1 MSQNNC
7 CVVGCSNTYKN
18 SPGTRFYP
26 FPGRPYEYERRE
38 RWIAAVRRKREDGSP
53 WVPTKNSRICSKHF
67 AGGVKSNDPRNP
79 AYIPT
84 IFPAAYRLS
93 NSSTADNCQR
103 LLCEDSP
110 RTNVLACLASSSLES
125 PEATKTVATQ
135 MDMCTWAS
143 EANATSVFLC
153 AIKGRDAETL
163 EVLPNDAF
171 SDTYVGL
178 STESSATANQSSIAQ
193 RCESK
198 DRPTHCSTP
207 CVTATTSLKSRE
219 ALSSS
224 HATNQQTDNTYRSL
238 KQQLQLALRRK
249 RARRLARRAPR
260 GASTHT
266 DIEGGKD

>member
-84 IFPAAYRLS
+84 IFPAAYGLS

-110 RTNVLACLASSSLES
+110 RTNVLACLASSSMES
-125 PEATKTVATQ
+125 PEATKA
-135 MDMCTWAS
+135 A
-143 EANATSVFLC
+143 
-153 AIKGRDAETL
+153 
-163 EVLPNDAF
+163 VLPNDAF

-224 HATNQQTDNTYRSL
+224 HATNQQTDNTHRSL